1 MGICK
6 KRGALFTKGAFRK
19 QTCHALRNKHFANKG
34 APRYERRLS
43 QTKAPLF
50 TKQTFRKPKRP
61 ALRNKHLAYKAPH
74 FTKQASRI
82 QSAPLYET
90 SISQTKR
97 PLFTKKHIS
106 QPKAPLFTKKRIS
119 QTKAPPVYEKRISQT
134 KAPRFTK
141 QTSRKPKSLLSQ
153 RILRNSSK
161 SQIALSVNRAV
172 NLYNAVKSHK
182 NATALCLCNSNFKA
196 VTRNNRFNKLKSVH
210 L

>member
-6 KRGALFTKGAFRK
+6 KRGPLFTKGAFRK
-19 QTCHALRNKHFANKG
+19 QTCHALRNKHFANK
-34 APRYERRLS
+34 APR
-43 QTKAPLF
+43 F
-50 TKQTFRKPKRP
+50 TKQAFRKQSATCLRKNIFRNQKRSALRKNAFRKPKRP
-61 ALRNKHLAYKAPH
+61 TLRNKHLANKAPH
-74 FTKQASRI
+74 FTKQ
-82 QSAPLYET
+82 
-90 SISQTKR
+90 
-97 PLFTKKHIS
+97 
-106 QPKAPLFTKKRIS
+106 
-119 QTKAPPVYEKRISQT
+119 
-134 KAPRFTK
+134 
-141 QTSRKPKSLLSQ
+141 TSRNPNSLLPQ

>member
-1 MGICK
+1 MFTKWAFVRKGGHCLRK
-6 KRGALFTKGAFRK
+6 ALF
-19 QTCHALRNKHFANKG
+19 AN
-34 APRYERRLS
+34 
-43 QTKAPLF
+43 KAPLF
-50 TKQTFRKPKRP
+50 TKQTFRKQRRP
-61 ALRNKHLAYKAPH
+61 TLRKTPLAN
-74 FTKQASRI
+74 

-90 SISQTKR
+90 NISQTKR
-97 PLFTKKHIS
+97 
-106 QPKAPLFTKKRIS
+106 PLFTKKRIS
-119 QTKAPPVYEKRISQT
+119 QTKAPH
-134 KAPRFTK
+134 FTK
-141 QTSRKPKSLLSQ
+141 QTFRKPKSLLPQ